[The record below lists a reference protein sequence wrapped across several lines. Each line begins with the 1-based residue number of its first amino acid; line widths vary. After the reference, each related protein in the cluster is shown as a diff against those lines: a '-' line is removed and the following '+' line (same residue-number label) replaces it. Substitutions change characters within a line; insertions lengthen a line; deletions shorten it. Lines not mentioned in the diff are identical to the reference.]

1 MKNIY
6 CTLDTETFG
15 GASNPK
21 GIYHLAGIIHTRKGE
36 VLATFNYLISEHYN
50 EIEKDSYAKRNFH
63 KYADMSAN
71 GIVTSI
77 PTEKMAVEMVNN
89 LCEFYGVNVMTAYN
103 SGFDFVKTECRELLN
118 GRQFIDTWLMALQ
131 TIATK
136 KSYEKFCVEN
146 GYLTKKRSL
155 QTSAEVVYRF
165 LTSNT
170 DFIEEHTAFEDSKI
184 EMQIFLECLKMHKKF
199 TQNTHCFDM
208 ENSYKLFKK
217 VA

>member
-63 KYADMSAN
+63 KYADMIAN

-131 TIATK
+131 TITTK

-146 GYLTKKRSL
+146 GYLTKKRNL

-208 ENSYKLFKK
+208 ESSYKLFKK

>member
-63 KYADMSAN
+63 KYADMIAN

-131 TIATK
+131 TITTK

-146 GYLTKKRSL
+146 GYLTKKRNL